1 MVIQYFTVDKLLLDC
16 LRAHRR
22 DNLQLPRCQ
31 FSTEKK
37 ESDKRSVVTTN
48 LKKIRM
54 VLFRGD
60 PVQRKLDGRQ
70 LRQWEIDRCFLWK
83 KTGGHLHYVFT
94 LRLSKLGTEYSSD
107 VGYICQPSI
116 FLKFCWWRTDE
127 MEAKIERSNEAFD
140 GHKRKLC
147 GPAKHCLYETCQ
159 KIIVWRFAEGN

>member
-1 MVIQYFTVDKLLLDC
+1 MPPIHKAKISQKKNRKYLEFMVINYSYFTVDKLLLDC

-70 LRQWEIDRCFLWK
+70 LRQWEIDRCFL
-83 KTGGHLHYVFT
+83 
-94 LRLSKLGTEYSSD
+94 
-107 VGYICQPSI
+107 
-116 FLKFCWWRTDE
+116 
-127 MEAKIERSNEAFD
+127 
-140 GHKRKLC
+140 
-147 GPAKHCLYETCQ
+147 
-159 KIIVWRFAEGN
+159 